1 MTIAEPVDTLHP
13 GAALDATDIA
23 SLTSSLRGPVMGPD
37 DPAYDE
43 ARRVWN
49 AMIDKRP
56 ALIARCTGTAD
67 VVAAVRWARSRDL
80 PVAVRG
86 GGHNVAGSA
95 VNDGGLVI
103 DLSPMKGIFVDPV
116 ARTAR
121 AQAGVTW
128 GELDRATQL
137 HGLVTPGGEVSTTGI
152 AGYTLSGGLGLLQRK
167 WGLACDNVL
176 AAEVVTAAG
185 EVVQANAVD
194 HPDLYWALRG
204 GGGNFGIVT
213 WFEYALHPLGPEV
226 YSLTVAYPADDAAGL
241 LRAWRD
247 FSEQAPDEIT
257 TEFLLWSVPPL
268 PDFPSELHGAPI
280 VIVAGFYAG
289 PPADGERALEP
300 LRRCGEPLFDVSGT
314 ANYAEAQAAFDE
326 HFPTTR
332 RYYWKSLYLDGL
344 DERTIAPIAAL
355 AATRPTP
362 QTLVALRHLGGA
374 IHHLPDDANA
384 YGHRRA
390 NYNLSLDA
398 TWLDPAADDRA
409 IDWTRRTWQAFRDLT
424 GGGVYLNFAGLG
436 EDNEALARAGY
447 GRNYDRLREIKR
459 RYDPANLFRG
469 NVNIAP

>member
-1 MTIAEPVDTLHP
+1 MSVTEPVSALNATMTDEDVEEL
-13 GAALDATDIA
+13 AA
-23 SLTSSLRGPVMGPD
+23 SLRGPLIRPGD
-37 DPAYDE
+37 SAYEE
-43 ARRVWN
+43 ARKVWN
-49 AMIDKRP
+49 AMIDKHP

-103 DLSPMKGIFVDPV
+103 DLSPMKGIFVDRV

-121 AQAGVTW
+121 AQPGVTW
-128 GELDRATQL
+128 GELDAATQL

-167 WGLACDNVL
+167 WGLACDNLL

-194 HPDLYWALRG
+194 HSDLYWALRG

-213 WFEYALHPLGPEV
+213 SFEYALHPLGPDV
-226 YSLTVAYPADDAAGL
+226 YSLTVAYPADDAVHL
-241 LRAWRD
+241 LRAWHD
-247 FSEQAPDEIT
+247 FTEEASDEIT
-257 TEFLLWSVPPL
+257 TQVLIWSLPPV
-268 PDFPSELHGAPI
+268 PDFPEDLHRTPI
-280 VIVAGFYAG
+280 AIVAGFYAG
-289 PPADGERALEP
+289 PVDDGERALEP
-300 LRRCGEPLFDVSGT
+300 ARRWGTPLFDASGT
-314 ANYAEAQAAFDE
+314 ARYAEAQAAFDA
-326 HFPTTR
+326 HFPPTR
-332 RYYWKSLYLDGL
+332 RYYWKSLYLDAL
-344 DERTIAPIAAL
+344 DEQTIAPIAAM
-355 AATRPTP
+355 ATTRPTP
-362 QTLVALRHLGGA
+362 QTLIALRHLGGA

-398 TWLDPAADDRA
+398 TWLDPADDERA
-409 IDWTRRTWQAFRDLT
+409 IAWTRQTWQAFRDLT

-447 GRNYDRLREIKR
+447 GRNYDRLRQIKR
-459 RYDPANLFRG
+459 RYDPENLFRG